1 MARYQIA
8 VIGDKDSV
16 LGFKALGLATF
27 PVDSVDQARTTLHTI
42 ATGNMTPSYRVVNG
56 VVRPL
61 YFYSVDISE
70 FAVNKLRDRGSLSV
84 KTIVTNVQDFIVH
97 VRKGVCPAEE

>member
-27 PVDSVDQARTTLHTI
+27 PVDSVDQARTTLRWAARTYLV
-42 ATGNMTPSYRVVNG
+42 AALSALASLVYYLGFR
-56 VVRPL
+56 R
-61 YFYSVDISE
+61 SE
-70 FAVNKLRDRGSLSV
+70 
-84 KTIVTNVQDFIVH
+84 
-97 VRKGVCPAEE
+97 